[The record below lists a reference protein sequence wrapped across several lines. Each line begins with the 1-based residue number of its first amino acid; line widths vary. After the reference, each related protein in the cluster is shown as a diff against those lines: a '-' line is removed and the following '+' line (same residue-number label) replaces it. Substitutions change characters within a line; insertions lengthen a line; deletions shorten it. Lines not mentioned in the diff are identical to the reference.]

1 MLEHSSDNPRGSE
14 KINKPVFTYMS
25 YRQHPVSLFLRKS
38 ENKAPCGLIIHS
50 EFMKVLGIN
59 KGSFRYIIHVTV
71 VAAES

>member
-1 MLEHSSDNPRGSE
+1 MKVLG
-14 KINKPVFTYMS
+14 INKGSFRY
-25 YRQHPVSLFLRKS
+25 
-38 ENKAPCGLIIHS
+38 IIHS

>member
-1 MLEHSSDNPRGSE
+1 
-14 KINKPVFTYMS
+14 MS

-59 KGSFRYIIHVTV
+59 KGSFRYIIHSEFMKVLGINKGSFRYIIHVTV